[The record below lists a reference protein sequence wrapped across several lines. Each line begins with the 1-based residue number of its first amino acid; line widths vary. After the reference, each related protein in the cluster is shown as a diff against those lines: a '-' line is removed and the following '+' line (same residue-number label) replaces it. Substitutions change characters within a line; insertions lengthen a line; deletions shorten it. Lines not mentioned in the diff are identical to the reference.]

1 MMASIR
7 FSADARLRVMTLMSI
22 VDHPHADAGHQE
34 ERDQEDCGKQLA
46 NCLTRVLVFFNEEF
60 EF

>member
-7 FSADARLRVMTLMSI
+7 FNTDARLRIMSLMS
-22 VDHPHADAGHQE
+22 VVHHPHADAGHQK
-34 ERDQEDCGKQLA
+34 ERNQEDCCQQLA
-46 NCLTRVLVFFNEEF
+46 NRLASVLVFFNEEF